1 MDPITSVDASQE
13 LSGLTQASST
23 TLDRDDFLQL
33 LVTQLSN
40 QDPLNPMDGQEFAA
54 QLAQFSSLEQL
65 IDINDN
71 LIQSG
76 EINGLLAQS
85 INSGVAAD
93 LIGKTIESEGNQF
106 YFDGS
111 EETSLKFDLSNVASD
126 IEVEILNPAGQ
137 SVRTISLSQLQSG
150 DHEVTWD
157 GKDADGND
165 LAAGD
170 YTFNVKAT
178 NVSGEDVH
186 ATTYISGVVERVT
199 YNQNG
204 IFLWIGNTSIN
215 MGNVRSV
222 SENE

>member
-1 MDPITSVDASQE
+1 MDPISPVDANQE
-13 LSGLTQASST
+13 LTGLSGASNT
-23 TLDRDDFLQL
+23 TLNRDDFLQL

-65 IDINDN
+65 ININESM
-71 LIQSG
+71 IQSG

-93 LIGKTIESEGNQF
+93 LIGKTIESVGSQFHYDGN
-106 YFDGS
+106 D
-111 EETSLKFDLSNVASD
+111 ETTLRYELANVASD

-137 SVRTISLSQLQSG
+137 TVRTISFSQLESG
-150 DHEVTWD
+150 EHTVTWD
-157 GKDADGND
+157 GKDNDGNA
-165 LAAGD
+165 LASGE

-178 NVSGEDVH
+178 NSSGDQVH
-186 ATTYISGVVERVT
+186 ATTFISGVVDRVT

-204 IFLWIGNTSIN
+204 IFLWVGNTSIN
-215 MGNVRSV
+215 MGDVRSV